1 MVTSDPIGDIAPLF
15 LKDVEDEK
23 GKVKPRLV
31 NINSQKAR
39 LVYGFNHQYITEEDY
54 EAASKYVENPEEFD
68 FYKILN
74 WDKIELI

>member
-1 MVTSDPIGDIAPLF
+1 MYGYFGSYRRYCSTF

-54 EAASKYVENPEEFD
+54 EAAIQVCRKS
-68 FYKILN
+68 
-74 WDKIELI
+74 